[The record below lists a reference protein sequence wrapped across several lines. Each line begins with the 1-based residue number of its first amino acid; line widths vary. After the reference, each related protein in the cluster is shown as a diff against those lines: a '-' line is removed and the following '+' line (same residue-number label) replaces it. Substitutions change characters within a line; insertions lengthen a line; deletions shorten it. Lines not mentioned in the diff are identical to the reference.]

1 MPTKVETI
9 YRKLKGLVADI
20 KEQHNHVNDSVAFIQ
35 LFLQMEFGIDDSE
48 AMDSITDG
56 GKDNG
61 IDAIFID
68 ESKEQKIVH
77 FFQFKFPNSV
87 DTISNG
93 YTHEESVKLISGT
106 KTFLTK
112 SELETNAWNL
122 RLIDKHKDVRELE
135 DYKVKLWIVRYN
147 TQTIDHE
154 HCFKD
159 AKEEIQRITFNDT
172 DYKICDA
179 RYISKLYEDS
189 YEKNYPTINLKVNSV
204 VQNFESDNFK
214 SFSFVSSIG
223 QLYEAVSSIRNTVF
237 DGNVRYYNSKTNVTS
252 DIRETLKIE
261 PENFILYNNGITIIS
276 PKAKFNSMNQQFTI
290 ESGSIINGAQTVG
303 AILDVLDEVKSIPEK
318 IEVYNSSPILVR
330 IIEIEGRQD
339 KLNKIVYTLNTQ
351 TKMFNSYSVS
361 NDTRLKELQKQISE
375 QTEYFLEIKYN
386 EFSHLK
392 ELGKIDKLQKN
403 KIDTEKLF
411 QYYVGYYNILDKAHL
426 AKASKSELIKDD
438 EIVKNVLD
446 NITVDSFMKAF
457 QVYKYIESIRKKF
470 QKYNNDEQ
478 NTEILRFLSITSSNI
493 HKYQFILT
501 GDFLILFAT
510 QIIIEKEGLSDD
522 AAVVKAIKFIEPLVN
537 HEESVSKKSYSN
549 LTKSK
554 AMFDKVKGELY
565 RSYSGK

>member
-9 YRKLKGLVADI
+9 YSKLKGLVEDI
-20 KEQHNHVNDSVAFIQ
+20 KDQQNHVSNSIAFIQ
-35 LFLQMEFGIDDSE
+35 LFLQMQFGVDDSE
-48 AMDSITDG
+48 AIDSITDG

-68 ESKEQKIVH
+68 ESKEQKVVH
-77 FFQFKFPNSV
+77 FFQFKFPESV
-87 DTISNG
+87 ATIPNG
-93 YTHEESVKLISGT
+93 FTSEESLKLISGT
-106 KTFLTK
+106 KAFLTK
-112 SELETNAWNL
+112 SELDTDAWNL

-135 DYKVKLWIVRYN
+135 DYKVKLWSVRY
-147 TQTIDHE
+147 TIQTNDHE
-154 HCFKD
+154 QCFKD
-159 AKEEIQRITFNDT
+159 AKEEIQSVTFNET
-172 DYKICDA
+172 
-179 RYISKLYEDS
+179 
-189 YEKNYPTINLKVNSV
+189 
-204 VQNFESDNFK
+204 
-214 SFSFVSSIG
+214 
-223 QLYEAVSSIRNTVF
+223 VSSIRNTVF

-252 DIRETLKIE
+252 AIRETLNVE

-303 AILDVLDEVKSIPEK
+303 AILDVLDKVKSIPEK
-318 IEVYNSSPILVR
+318 IETYNSSPILVR

-351 TKMFNSYSVS
+351 TKMFTSYSVS

-426 AKASKSELIKDD
+426 AKASKAELLNDD

-446 NITVDSFMKAF
+446 RITVESFMKAF
-457 QVYKYIESIRKKF
+457 EVYKSIVDIRKKF
-470 QKYNNDEQ
+470 QKYNNDEE
-478 NTEILRFLSITSSNI
+478 NVEILHILNITSSDI
-493 HKYQFILT
+493 DKYQFILT

-510 QIIIEKEGLSDD
+510 RIIIEKERVSDD
-522 AAVVKAIKFIEPLVN
+522 AAIVKAIKFIEPIVN

-554 AMFDKVKGELY
+554 AMFDKVKDELY
-565 RSYSGK
+565 RSYSRK

>member
-135 DYKVKLWIVRYN
+135 DYKVKLWIVRYT

-223 QLYEAVSSIRNTVF
+223 QLYEAVSSIRNTVS
-237 DGNVRYYNSKTNVTS
+237 DVT
-252 DIRETLKIE
+252 
-261 PENFILYNNGITIIS
+261 F
-276 PKAKFNSMNQQFTI
+276 
-290 ESGSIINGAQTVG
+290 
-303 AILDVLDEVKSIPEK
+303 VL
-318 IEVYNSSPILVR
+318 L
-330 IIEIEGRQD
+330 
-339 KLNKIVYTLNTQ
+339 L
-351 TKMFNSYSVS
+351 
-361 NDTRLKELQKQISE
+361 
-375 QTEYFLEIKYN
+375 
-386 EFSHLK
+386 
-392 ELGKIDKLQKN
+392 
-403 KIDTEKLF
+403 
-411 QYYVGYYNILDKAHL
+411 
-426 AKASKSELIKDD
+426 
-438 EIVKNVLD
+438 
-446 NITVDSFMKAF
+446 
-457 QVYKYIESIRKKF
+457 
-470 QKYNNDEQ
+470 
-478 NTEILRFLSITSSNI
+478 
-493 HKYQFILT
+493 
-501 GDFLILFAT
+501 
-510 QIIIEKEGLSDD
+510 
-522 AAVVKAIKFIEPLVN
+522 
-537 HEESVSKKSYSN
+537 
-549 LTKSK
+549 
-554 AMFDKVKGELY
+554 
-565 RSYSGK
+565 